1 MDPLLVRLGEA
12 RERHDRAAAGH
23 PRPPRRGPMS
33 LIARVRSWRKE
44 QGHDVVGLRLLDEL
58 RGDVSYAFRLLRRS
72 PAFTL
77 VALLSL
83 GLGIGANT
91 AIFTLIDTVL
101 VKTLPVEDPQRLV
114 LRRQL
119 RREVGRQQRP
129 SVPVLRAAPRSQPLP
144 LGYRGVRRAHVQG
157 VDRRRAGASA
167 RPVRL
172 RLLLR
177 PARRPR
183 DHRTNAHARG
193 RFRPW
198 PRRSTGRGRC
208 DQRRLLGAPL
218 RQGSGGAREERPGR
232 HEVGDHR
239 RRHTTG
245 ILRAS
250 GRRTARHHA
259 SHDARRTGSAIE
271 AELVAERD
279 RAARARR
286 ERRGGARGSRGAVGR
301 LLDGSRDASRQARL
315 LQRHRARPRGQGRE
329 RAAPAP
335 TPSH

>member
-1 MDPLLVRLGEA
+1 MQDEMRTHLELYQADLRRRGVPEEEA
-12 RERHDRAAAGH
+12 RRRALAEFGSVAA
-23 PRPPRRGPMS
+23 
-33 LIARVRSWRKE
+33 RKE
-44 QGHDVVGLRLLDEL
+44 ECRDAVGLRLLDEL

-91 AIFTLIDTVL
+91 AIFSLIDTVL

-129 SVPVLRAAPRSQPLP
+129 AVSVLRAAPGSQPLS

-157 VDRRRAGASA
+157 VDRRRAGAGA

-177 PARRPR
+177 RARRPR
-183 DHRTNAHARG
+183 GPRTNAHARG
-193 RFRPW
+193 RFRAW
-198 PRRSTGRGRC
+198 PRRPTWRGRR
-208 DQRRLLGAPL
+208 DQRRLLDAPL
-218 RQGSGGAREERPGR
+218 RKGSGGAREERSGR
-232 HEVGDHR
+232 HAVGDHR
-239 RRHTTG
+239 RRHATG
-245 ILRAS
+245 ILRAP
-250 GRRTARHHA
+250 GRRAARHHA
-259 SHDARRTGSAIE
+259 SDDARRTGSAIE

-279 RAARARR
+279 RASRARR
-286 ERRGGARGSRGAVGR
+286 ERRGGARGSRGAVGH

-315 LQRHRARPRGQGRE
+315 LQRHRARARGQRRE

-335 TPSH
+335 TRSR